1 MLKIL
6 VPVSRSA
13 RSLQAVRHAAFL
25 YRERCASEIVLVN
38 IQPPLEATR
47 LEAFYPL
54 SKLRSLETGSAR
66 DALSRAEQILKDSGA
81 RYSVMIQIGPLVPT
95 IVECAEQTGC
105 DEILLAA
112 PRNDLLHTIVQFF
125 HHSVLE
131 RLVRISRVPVTAVR

>member
-25 YRERCASEIVLVN
+25 YSERCASEVVLVN
-38 IQPPLEATR
+38 VQPPLESTR

-54 SKLRSLETGSAR
+54 SKLRSIEDTYAHS
-66 DALSRAEQILKDSGA
+66 ALSRAEHILKDAGVN
-81 RYSVMIQIGPLVPT
+81 YSVMIRVGPLVPT
-95 IVECAEQTGC
+95 IAECAEQTGC

-112 PRNDLLHTIVQFF
+112 PRNDLLHTLIQFF
-125 HHSVLE
+125 RHSVLD

>member
-6 VPVSRSA
+6 VPVSRSP

-25 YRERCASEIVLVN
+25 YSERCASEIVLVN
-38 IQPPLEATR
+38 VQPPLESTR

-54 SKLRSLETGSAR
+54 SKLRSFENSHAHA
-66 DALSRAEQILKDSGA
+66 ALCRAEQILKDGGVK
-81 RYSVMIQIGPLVPT
+81 YSVTIHVGPLIPT
-95 IVECAEQTGC
+95 IAECAEQTGC

-112 PRNDLLHTIVQFF
+112 PRNDPLHTFISFF
-125 HHSVLE
+125 SRSVLE

>member
-25 YRERCASEIVLVN
+25 FSERCASEVVLVN
-38 IQPPLEATR
+38 VQPPLESTR

-54 SKLRSLETGSAR
+54 SKLRSLEDSYAHA
-66 DALSRAEQILKDSGA
+66 ALGRAEQILKDAGVK
-81 RYSVMIQIGPLVPT
+81 YSVMIQVGPLVPT
-95 IVECAEQTGC
+95 IAECAEQTGC

-112 PRNDLLHTIVQFF
+112 PRTDPLHTLVNFF
-125 HHSVLE
+125 SRSVLN
-131 RLVRISRVPVTAVR
+131 RLLRISRVPVTAVR